1 MQSRIVFDPDVLSGK
16 PIIKGTRIS
25 VEIILEWLASGM
37 STEEIMTEY
46 PHLKK
51 ADILAA
57 VTYAAKALK
66 HEELVIIGK

>member
-1 MQSRIVFDPDVLSGK
+1 MESRIVFNPEILSGK
-16 PIIKGTRIS
+16 PIVKGTRIS
-25 VEIILEWLASGM
+25 VELILEWLASGM
-37 STEEIMTEY
+37 STEEIVKEY
-46 PHLKK
+46 PHLKR